1 MRIRLGYVAIA
12 LRLENCSPSKTVT
25 LKNINR
31 IEGYSNQINRL
42 IRIARENLEST
53 LRILKANAYDD
64 IKVYRFTSKLV
75 PLCTHP
81 QFHGWDYI
89 ADLKDA
95 FEEIGSFVKRHQM
108 RVSLHPDHFT
118 LLNSPHLDVQKASRI
133 DLEYHSRIIEAMK
146 LGEEVKLV
154 MHAGG
159 KYEDKKLALT
169 RFKTQFKELPA
180 GIRNRIVIEND
191 DRCYN
196 AAEVLHLAQ
205 ELSIPMVM
213 DIHHHQI
220 LNQGEEISE
229 LIPEIFLTWK
239 GALPKIH
246 ISSPKGPDDPRT
258 HADFIEVDRAM
269 DFLNIAR
276 SSRQDFDL
284 MIEAKQKDLALFKLG
299 KDLATH
305 QYQLENNGEI
315 ELN

>member
-1 MRIRLGYVAIA
+1 MKIRLGYVAIA

-42 IRIARENLEST
+42 IRITRENLENT

-64 IKVYRFTSKLV
+64 IKVYRFTSRLV

-81 QFHGWDYI
+81 QFHGWDYT
-89 ADLKDA
+89 ADLKNA
-95 FEEIGSFVKRHQM
+95 FEEIGSFVNKHQM
-108 RVSLHPDHFT
+108 RASLHPDHFT
-118 LLNSPHLDVQKASRI
+118 LLNSPHPEVQKASRI
-133 DLEYHSRIIEAMK
+133 DLEYHLRIIEAMR

-154 MHAGG
+154 MHVGG
-159 KYEDKKLALT
+159 KYEDKQLALN

-180 GIRNRIVIEND
+180 GIQNRIVIEND

-205 ELSIPMVM
+205 ELSIPMVL

-220 LNQGEEISE
+220 LNQGEEISD
-229 LIPEIFLTWK
+229 LLPEIFLTWK
-239 GALPKIH
+239 GALPKVH
-246 ISSPKGPDDPRT
+246 ISSPKGPADPRT
-258 HADFIEVDRAM
+258 HADFIEVNTAI
-269 DFLNIAR
+269 DFLTAAR

-299 KDLATH
+299 KELVTH
-305 QYQLENNGEI
+305 GYQLKTTGEI
-315 ELN
+315 ELS